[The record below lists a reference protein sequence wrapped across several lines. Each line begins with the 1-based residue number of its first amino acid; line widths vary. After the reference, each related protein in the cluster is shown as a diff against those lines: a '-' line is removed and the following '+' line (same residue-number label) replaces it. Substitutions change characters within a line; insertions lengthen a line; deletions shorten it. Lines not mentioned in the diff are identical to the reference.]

1 LTGSQLVSAKLD
13 AAFLIGTNLVKANL
27 RLANLNGVSLS
38 EANLFGTIMPDGSVH
53 NH

>member
-1 LTGSQLVSAKLD
+1 M
-13 AAFLIGTNLVKANL
+13 IGTNLVKANL

-38 EANLFGTIMPDGSVH
+38 EANLFGTIMPDGSIH